1 MSMKKSFFVLA
12 LLLVTTA
19 CFPSPV
25 PQNSLPEPPTLT
37 LQPTSLVESLFT
49 PTALINIQDD
59 TFSLENLNTVLP
71 EDVIQEVGYF
81 GGMGGCGRFCNCMS
95 KNFTGPEV
103 FLEKDAAEVMGNL
116 GIEICGLSADE
127 IVTVGIT
134 RPDGV
139 QTKSQA
145 GKLNSGYADMDI
157 SSAFF
162 EYIPSLGDPFGSYLF
177 TFSGN
182 GWIIEK
188 HVDVLDVQ
196 TPHLFNDPEKNLLI
210 LRKFKPNENVRV
222 FAYGSG
228 DTGNKLIG
236 WKSFQTDENGNREI
250 QNSLDAKFIAVG
262 EESGQVFGNTKGNF
276 WGDWFG
282 IGAKTD
288 IYCPGAPAP
297 VGIDPGGYAVVMA
310 NELPHYEL
318 IYGVNNLGVYNIES
332 LKRSGFLRKDTYLK
346 IESNAICSNGQFYW
360 TVSCVDASCGY
371 VAVPEAGPDE
381 YYLQPMDE
389 LPLLPTSEVVN
400 LPACPGTLPTRLQV
414 GVSAQVTTS
423 GMAPQLSLRAQ
434 PSMSAEKVHVIA
446 AGRKIVILEGPVCA
460 DESYWWRINVPE
472 LGFEGWA
479 REGDYEDYW
488 IDPLP

>member
-1 MSMKKSFFVLA
+1 MKTSFFVLA
-12 LLLVTTA
+12 LLLVTVA
-19 CFPSPV
+19 CSPIHV
-25 PQNSLPEPPTLT
+25 TQSSLPESLT
-37 LQPTSLVESLFT
+37 PFALQPTLLVESSFT
-49 PTALINIQDD
+49 PTVLNIQDD
-59 TFSLENLNTVLP
+59 NFDFDNMNTVLP
-71 EDVIQEVGYF
+71 DDIIQEIGYF

-103 FLEKDAAEVMGNL
+103 FLEKDAAEVMSNL

-127 IVTVGIT
+127 TVIVGIT

-139 QTKSQA
+139 QIESQA
-145 GKLNSGYADMDI
+145 RKLNSGYTDI
-157 SSAFF
+157 DVSSAVF
-162 EYIPSLGDPFGSYLF
+162 EYIPSLGDPLGSYLF

-188 HVDVLDVQ
+188 RVDILDVQ

-222 FAYGSG
+222 FAYGVG

-236 WKSFQTDENGNREI
+236 WESFHTDENGNREI
-250 QNSLDAKFIAVG
+250 RNSLDAKFIAVG
-262 EESGQVFGNTKGNF
+262 EDSGQVFGNTKGNF

-318 IYGVNNLGVYNIES
+318 IYGVNISGVYDIES
-332 LKRSGFLRKDTYLK
+332 LERNGFLRRNTHLK

-360 TVSCVDASCGY
+360 TVSCIDASCGY

-389 LPLLPTSEVVN
+389 LPLLPTGEVVN

-414 GVSAQVTTS
+414 GASAQVTTS

-446 AGRKIVILEGPVCA
+446 AGRKMAILEGPVCA

-472 LGFEGWA
+472 LGFEGWV
-479 REGDYEDYW
+479 RESDNEDYW